1 MSYTRHTFDMS
12 RKMANA
18 IRFLAIDAVEKAN
31 SGHPGMPMGM
41 ADIATVLFNDF
52 LKFNPQD
59 PLWPDR
65 DRFIISNG
73 HGSML
78 LYALAYLTGYKDMT
92 LDEIKNFRQKGS
104 LTAGHPELDRAIGV
118 ETTTGPLG
126 QGFANGVG
134 MAISEKLMRSEFG
147 EELSDHYTYVF
158 CGDGCLMEGITHE
171 AASLAGHLGLSKLI
185 VFFDDNHIT
194 IDGHT
199 NLSVSEDTLARFKA
213 YGWDAFAIDGHDH
226 QAIFQAIS
234 SARSTDKP
242 TFIACRTVI
251 GYGSPHK
258 QNTASIHGSPLG
270 SSELMATK
278 EALGWNYDAF
288 EIPQEILNLWRQAA
302 SSRYDLY
309 DQWQGRLA
317 STDLEKQLQF
327 QNRMKGE
334 LPTGWQDHLSLK
346 IKAFCERKPTQ
357 ATRKSSGDVLESL
370 VEYIPGLLG
379 GSADLSGSN
388 NTKTPHMKEVSKEF
402 FRGKYIHYGV
412 REHAMGA
419 CMNGIALHG
428 GFIPY
433 GGTFLCFSDYM
444 KPAIRLSALMKQR
457 VIYVMTHD
465 SIGLG
470 EDGPTHQPIEHL
482 AALRA
487 VPGLLVMRPADA
499 VETAECWM
507 EALKQERP
515 TVLCLSRQNLPTVRH
530 TYVYGENLSALGA
543 YKLRHGSER
552 IPKVTLIA
560 TGSEVSIALE
570 VAQLLEEQKIPT
582 DVISMPCW
590 ELFEEQTQAYKEEIL
605 GAHTQKFAIEAAS
618 PMGWERYVKCSD
630 HIFGIDSFGMSAP
643 YEEIYDQV
651 GLTPL
656 KIATRVQKI
665 LEINHEKNCY

>member
-12 RKMANA
+12 RKMAHA
-18 IRFLAIDAVEKAN
+18 IRFLAVEAVEKAN

-78 LYALAYLTGYKDMT
+78 LYALAYLTGYEHMT
-92 LDEIKNFRQKGS
+92 LDEIKKFRQKGS
-104 LTAGHPELDRAIGV
+104 ITPGHPELDRAVGV

-134 MAISEKLMRSEFG
+134 MAIAEKLLRAEFG
-147 EELSDHYTYVF
+147 EELSNHHTYVF

-171 AASLAGHLGLSKLI
+171 AASLAGHLGLSNLI

-199 NLSVSEDTLARFKA
+199 DLATSEDTIARFKA
-213 YGWDAFAIDGHDH
+213 YGWETMAIDGHDH
-226 QAIFQAIS
+226 QAIFQAITK
-234 SARSTDKP
+234 ARSNKKP
-242 TFIACRTVI
+242 TFIACRTII
-251 GYGSPHK
+251 GYGAPRK
-258 QNTASIHGSPLG
+258 QNSAGIHGSPLG
-270 SSELMATK
+270 ANELAATK
-278 EALGWNYDAF
+278 EALEWPYDAF
-288 EIPQEILNLWRQAA
+288 EIPDEVLSLWRQAPVT
-302 SSRYDLY
+302 RMDLY
-309 DQWQGRLA
+309 DQWQGHLT
-317 STDLEKQLQF
+317 SLSLEKQILF
-327 QNRMKGE
+327 QGRMKGQ
-334 LPTGWQDHLSLK
+334 LPKNWEDHLYLK
-346 IKAFCERKPTQ
+346 IKSFFERKPTQ

-370 VEYIPGLLG
+370 TEYIPGLLG
-379 GSADLSGSN
+379 GSADLTGSN
-388 NTKTPHMKEVSKEF
+388 NTRAANMREISREF
-402 FRGKYIHYGV
+402 FHGKYLHYGV

-428 GFIPY
+428 GYIPY

-487 VPGLLVMRPADA
+487 VPDLLVMRPADA

-507 EALKQERP
+507 EALKQDRP
-515 TVLCLSRQNLPTVRH
+515 TVLCLSRQNLPVVRH

-543 YKLRHGSER
+543 YKLRHGSQH
-552 IPKVTLIA
+552 IPKVAIIS

-570 VAQLLEEQKIPT
+570 VAQILEEHGIPT
-582 DVISMPCW
+582 DVVSMPCW
-590 ELFEEQTQAYKEEIL
+590 ELFEDQPQTYREEIL
-605 GAHTQKFAIEAAS
+605 GLNTVKFAIEAAS

-630 HIFGIDSFGMSAP
+630 HIFAIQGFGMSAP
-643 YEEIYDQV
+643 YEAIYDHF

-656 KIATRVQKI
+656 KIATRIQEI
-665 LEINHEKNCY
+665 LENTHEKNSY